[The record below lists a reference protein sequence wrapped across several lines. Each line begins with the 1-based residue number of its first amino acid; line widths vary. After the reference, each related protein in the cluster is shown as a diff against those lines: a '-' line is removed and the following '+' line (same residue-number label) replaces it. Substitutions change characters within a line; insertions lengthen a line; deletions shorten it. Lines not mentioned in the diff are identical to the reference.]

1 MLYNLIYR
9 LSHSPFRG
17 APPLT
22 LSRIFTSRLLTHG
35 LSAPTRCSPQGH
47 TKSPD
52 DLRRHGPAQRQACVL
67 ESASPIHA
75 AFSASLSNPRGWASL
90 RAEPGP
96 PHVKVLNSWP
106 RFGSACC
113 ESRADRSERERVR
126 LNRGRGDQLSN
137 EGKASYSAMSVLAV

>member
-35 LSAPTRCSPQGH
+35 LSAPARCSPQGQMN
-47 TKSPD
+47 SPD
-52 DLRRHGPAQRQACVL
+52 DLRRHVPAQRQTCVL

-75 AFSASLSNPRGWASL
+75 ALSASLSRPRGWSSL
-90 RAEPGP
+90 SAEPGP
-96 PHVKVLNSWP
+96 QVRVLNSWP
-106 RFGSACC
+106 RPGAAGC
-113 ESRADRSERERVR
+113 EALGDRSERERVR
-126 LNRGRGDQLSN
+126 LNLGRGDQLSN